1 MIYRVT
7 LTANVWIEAGSEDE
21 AITCGQRLVKEN
33 LDYLYFAELDEHE
46 HHWKCSDTPGLF
58 DCNCGAEG
66 VWKRDIQKVEL
77 YIHDVYI

>member
-21 AITCGQRLVKEN
+21 AITCGQRLLKEN

-58 DCNCGAEG
+58 NCNCGAEG

>member
-21 AITCGQRLVKEN
+21 AITCGQRLLKEN

-46 HHWKCSDTPGLF
+46 HHWKCTDTPGLF

-77 YIHDVYI
+77 YIHDVYV

>member
-21 AITCGQRLVKEN
+21 ALTCAQRIDKEN

-46 HHWKCSDTPGLF
+46 HHWVCSDMPGLF
-58 DCNCGAEG
+58 NCNCGAEAI
-66 VWKRDIQKVEL
+66 WDRHSQKVVQ

>member
-7 LTANVWIEAGSEDE
+7 LTANVWVEAGSEDE
-21 AITCGQRLVKEN
+21 ALTCSQRTDKEN

-46 HHWKCSDTPGLF
+46 HHWKCTDTPGLF